1 MGMNGAGGA
10 SEGCSPGGP
19 GRAERWAGDGDALRR
34 PSSQLGRLQLPLPT
48 PLGCHPTLNL
58 TLGPD
63 EHTGEQRGS
72 GIQLPAGVKAEASL
86 RGGTGV
92 LGWHPRKDMNA
103 GAQVRQVP
111 N

>member
-34 PSSQLGRLQLPLPT
+34 PSSQLGSLQLPLPT
-48 PLGCHPTLNL
+48 PLGGHPALNL

-72 GIQLPAGVKAEASL
+72 GFSCLLV
-86 RGGTGV
+86 
-92 LGWHPRKDMNA
+92 W
-103 GAQVRQVP
+103 RQRPVSEKGLEFWDGIP
-111 N
+111 GRI